1 MELVHLRVRDFRNL
15 ASVDIAPGP
24 RFNVISGHNGQGKTN
39 LVEAVYVLG
48 SVKTFRTQKNRELIR
63 WDADRAVL
71 EGLAHRGDDERLA
84 RIEVCG
90 DRKEVYLGDL
100 SVQRLADFFGTLNV
114 VVFTPD
120 DLSLVKGSPS
130 ERRRFLDRAI
140 FNLRATYAGDAVGYD
155 KILKQRNAMLKGER
169 VDAVLLDVY
178 DEQLALSGGRV
189 ASARHRFVEQFSA
202 RFAAAFGEIF
212 GGLSATVTYESPW
225 WDRSALPETPESAPR
240 AGRILDRDDAL
251 VSSAQDALRAA
262 LARRRQED
270 MRRGQTSTGPHRDD
284 LRVELESR
292 SARTFASQ
300 GQQRAL
306 VLAMKIAEVEFF
318 ESERG
323 FRPILLLDD
332 VSSELDRARNRF
344 LFDYLRAHDGQV
356 FITTTH
362 RDHILL
368 EEDVVAYEV
377 EAGNVRQVE

>member
-15 ASVDIAPGP
+15 ASVDVAPGP

-48 SVKTFRTQKNRELIR
+48 CVKTFRSQKNRELIAWGSER
-63 WDADRAVL
+63 SVI
-71 EGLAHRGDDERLA
+71 EGVAMRGDDERRA
-84 RIEVCG
+84 RIEITG

-100 SVQRLADFFGTLNV
+100 SVARLADFFGALNV

-130 ERRRFLDRAI
+130 ERRRFVDRAI

-155 KILKQRNAMLKGER
+155 KVLKQRNAMLRGESI
-169 VDAVLLDVY
+169 DTVLLDVY

-189 ASARHRFVEQFSA
+189 AAARQRFVEQFSG
-202 RFAAAFGEIF
+202 RFAEAFSQIF
-212 GGLSATVTYESPW
+212 GALEASVCYECSW
-225 WDRSALPETPESAPR
+225 WTQEGPVESHAELIER
-240 AGRILDRDDAL
+240 A
-251 VSSAQDALRAA
+251 QEALRAV
-262 LARRRQED
+262 LARRRQD
-270 MRRGQTSTGPHRDD
+270 DVRRGQTSSGPHRDD
-284 LRVELESR
+284 LRIDLEGR
-292 SARTFASQ
+292 SARTYASQ

-306 VLAMKIAEVEFF
+306 VLAMKIAEVQFF
-318 ESERG
+318 EVERG

-332 VSSELDRARNRF
+332 VSSELDRSRNRF
-344 LFDYLRAHDGQV
+344 LFDYLNGHGGQV

-368 EEDVVAYEV
+368 EQDVVSYEV
-377 EAGNVRQVE
+377 EAGNVRQVQ